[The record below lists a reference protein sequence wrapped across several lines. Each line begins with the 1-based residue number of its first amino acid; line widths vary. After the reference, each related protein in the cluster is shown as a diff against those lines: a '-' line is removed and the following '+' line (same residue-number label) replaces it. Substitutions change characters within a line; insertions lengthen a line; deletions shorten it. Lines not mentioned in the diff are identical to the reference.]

1 MVDRTRRELLNR
13 NDLPF
18 SHDHVD
24 PLFTTTERYYSAF
37 SSLAHGG
44 MTPVDWTLS
53 DETGVMQFRF
63 ALHVRCTSALI
74 LGEPVT
80 QASMVHLALHG
91 LTADLN
97 LLIRKQHDLTRPEV
111 QRRILAEAQAW
122 EARHRDRK
130 ASAAQTGQ

>member
-63 ALHVRCTSALI
+63 PLHVRCTSALI
-74 LGEPVT
+74 LGEAITP
-80 QASMVHLALHG
+80 G

-122 EARHRDRK
+122 EARHRDLK
-130 ASAAQTGQ
+130 SSTAQTGQ